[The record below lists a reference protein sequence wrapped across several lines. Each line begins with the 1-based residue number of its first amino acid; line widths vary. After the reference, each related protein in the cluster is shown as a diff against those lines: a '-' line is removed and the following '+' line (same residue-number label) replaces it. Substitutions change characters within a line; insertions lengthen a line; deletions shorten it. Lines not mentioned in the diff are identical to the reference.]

1 MEFLVLFAILLCFWF
16 WLKRPDGQSDASQ
29 KRANSSP
36 ISQSN
41 RDKEH
46 ADNALDFVNL
56 HSKKL
61 KEAQAQRTAWRQQFA
76 KTTLLQLDQM
86 DGLQFEHY
94 LAGLLRE
101 RGYDAQVTRGS
112 GDFGADIILIQDSR
126 RIAVQAK
133 RWRDTV
139 GVGAVQEVIA
149 AKEYYQCHATWVI
162 ATARYTLQAKDLAAK
177 ANVTLVDRD
186 LLASWIAER
195 ANSNNSHHAA

>member
-1 MEFLVLFAILLCFWF
+1 
-16 WLKRPDGQSDASQ
+16 
-29 KRANSSP
+29 
-36 ISQSN
+36 
-41 RDKEH
+41 
-46 ADNALDFVNL
+46 
-56 HSKKL
+56 
-61 KEAQAQRTAWRQQFA
+61 
-76 KTTLLQLDQM
+76 LQLDQM
-86 DGLQFEHY
+86 DGLQFEQY

-101 RGYDAQVTRGS
+101 RGHDAQVTRGS
-112 GDFGADIILIQDSR
+112 GDFGADIILSRNSR

-195 ANSNNSHHAA
+195 ATSNNSHHAA